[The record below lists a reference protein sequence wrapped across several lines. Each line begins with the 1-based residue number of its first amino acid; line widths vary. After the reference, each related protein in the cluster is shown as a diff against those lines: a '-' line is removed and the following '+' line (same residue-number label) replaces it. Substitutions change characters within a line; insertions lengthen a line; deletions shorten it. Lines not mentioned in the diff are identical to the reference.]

1 MKIIAV
7 KAYFM
12 YLRGVNIMKIER
24 KFLVKNINELDLSK
38 YNLKL

>member
-1 MKIIAV
+1 
-7 KAYFM
+7 M

>member
-1 MKIIAV
+1 
-7 KAYFM
+7 M
-12 YLRGVNIMKIER
+12 YLRGVNIMEIER